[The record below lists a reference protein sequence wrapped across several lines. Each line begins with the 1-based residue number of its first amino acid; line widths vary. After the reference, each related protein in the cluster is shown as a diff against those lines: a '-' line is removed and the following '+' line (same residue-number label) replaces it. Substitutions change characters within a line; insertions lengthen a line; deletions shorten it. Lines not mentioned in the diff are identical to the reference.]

1 MSKRTSEQLEAIAAL
16 QRHPGWQWLVAE
28 VQDEIRGYLE
38 SLAATDPGDAG
49 HIGRM
54 QGAVMA
60 LRSILAKPERA
71 QRKLQKGEREQ

>member
-1 MSKRTSEQLEAIAAL
+1 VSKRTSEQLEAIAAL

-28 VQDEIRGYLE
+28 VEDEIRGYLE

-49 HIGRM
+49 RIGRM

-71 QRKLQKGEREQ
+71 QRELQKGERE